1 MGMETKRKC
10 SLEDRN
16 LHINIVELQVTLPF
30 QLLLKKAINAI
41 YIHIDILSDILKIGG
56 TTDKNLVE
64 LSKEIWKYLLLKQF
78 TLTVEY
84 LSDILNTRAYWKSR
98 DSKNLQE
105 WKLSPIVFQHIYR
118 KIESK

>member
-10 SLEDRN
+10 SLEDTN
-16 LHINIVELQVTLPF
+16 LHINIVELQVALPF
-30 QLLLKKAINAI
+30 QLLLKKTVNAI

-105 WKLSPIVFQHIYR
+105 WKLSPVVFQHIYR

>member
-1 MGMETKRKC
+1 MFIRGQKSSYKYRRTP
-10 SLEDRN
+10 SGTPILA
-16 LHINIVELQVTLPF
+16 F
-30 QLLLKKAINAI
+30 AKKKTINAT
-41 YIHIDILSDILKIGG
+41 YIQIDILSDILKIGG

-84 LSDILNTRAYWKSR
+84 VSDILNTRAYWKSR

-118 KIESK
+118 KIESQ

>member
-10 SLEDRN
+10 SLEDTN
-16 LHINIVELQVTLPF
+16 LHINIVELQVALPF
-30 QLLLKKAINAI
+30 QLLLKKTINAI

>member
-10 SLEDRN
+10 SLEDTN
-16 LHINIVELQVTLPF
+16 LHINIVELQVALPF
-30 QLLLKKAINAI
+30 QLLLKKTINAI

-105 WKLSPIVFQHIYR
+105 WKFSPIVFQHIYR